1 MGSDKQIAANNDW
14 HISLR
19 FDVDVDVDVFKKGMA
34 PISFVKYLQHICR
47 IITFTVY
54 PIKCPI

>member
-19 FDVDVDVDVFKKGMA
+19 FDVDVFKKGMA

-47 IITFTVY
+47 IIPAHY
-54 PIKCPI
+54 PAI